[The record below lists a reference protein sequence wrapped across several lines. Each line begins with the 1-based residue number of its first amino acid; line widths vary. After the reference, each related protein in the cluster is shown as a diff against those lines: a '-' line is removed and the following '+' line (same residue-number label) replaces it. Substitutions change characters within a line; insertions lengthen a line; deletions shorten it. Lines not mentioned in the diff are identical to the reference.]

1 MSATLKALNPS
12 ALWTVPEAFRTVYSH
27 ATEVSSASKM
37 LFISGQFGVRPDGSL
52 PEAFANQAEQAI
64 DNIEAVLSESASA
77 ASQPELLYSA
87 AQIYA
92 LAGKREGMLDYAQ
105 RSMKA
110 GYPRE
115 EFRRAPEFAAFADDP
130 EFNRLMVASFDGS

>member
-64 DNIEAVLSESASA
+64 DNIEALLA
-77 ASQPELLYSA
+77 ASGMTFANVAKLNFFLTRSTDAVELVTVRERKLAGGVPPAVTVVTVS
-87 AQIYA
+87 A
-92 LAGKREGMLDYAQ
+92 LARSDYLVEIEAI
-105 RSMKA
+105 A
-110 GYPRE
+110 L
-115 EFRRAPEFAAFADDP
+115 A
-130 EFNRLMVASFDGS
+130 